1 MTTTFSTPTTKATAV
16 GALRRHLSPTL
27 IVVLSFAA
35 VLAYPQVRSGLAP
48 WVFHGRANG
57 ILVVFDSRTAGSILT
72 VQAFGNSGRVQRS
85 QHATPVVSIAPA
97 TQAQPPLGTAVSLAG
112 PAGTH

>member
-1 MTTTFSTPTTKATAV
+1 MTTTLSTPTTKATAA

-35 VLAYPQVRSGLAP
+35 ALAYSRVSSGWAP

-57 ILVVFDSRTAGSILT
+57 SLVVFDSRTAGSMLI
-72 VQAFGNSGRVQRS
+72 VQAFGNTGRVQRS
-85 QHATPVVSIAPA
+85 QRADPVVSIAPA
-97 TQAQPPLGTAVSLAG
+97 TQVQPPLGTAVSLAG
-112 PAGTH
+112 PAGMH